1 MRRQRIRFKLFQSR
15 GSIDGLGAL
24 PDIDASGRTAGSHL
38 TMGEP
43 CQQLSVHENA
53 LDAIE
58 RVTISAKKIEIRL
71 SEPIRDK
78 HVGLRRVMVLSAMS
92 ARTNADEAGHAKTRA
107 AAAL

>member
-1 MRRQRIRFKLFQSR
+1 M
-15 GSIDGLGAL
+15 GLARCLTSML
-24 PDIDASGRTAGSHL
+24 PGGQPSPTSQC
-38 TMGEP
+38 GEP

-92 ARTNADEAGHAKTRA
+92 VRTNADEAGHAKTRA